1 MKVAVA
7 ADHAGYPLKGGVL
20 EAVRL
25 LGHEAID
32 LGTWSTAPVDYPDIA
47 RAVAVAVVSGAADRG
62 VLLCGSGVGAA
73 IAANKIRGVRAAI
86 CHDTYSA
93 HQGVEHD
100 DLNILTLGARVLG
113 PALIPELLRA
123 YLGATFSGEERHLR
137 RLGKVAQ
144 LEDEAAG
151 LTSPHPIHHPTTE
164 PAMSHPLLVMQ
175 QLGQSP
181 WHDNIRRDLLTSGA
195 LARMIADGEITGLT
209 SNPTIFEQAIATS
222 DAYDAALRA
231 LAAQGKGAE
240 AIFDALAIEDI
251 RNAADLFLPVYQR
264 TGGGDGYVSIEVS
277 PRLAHDTEGT
287 LAEARRLWAAVA
299 RRNLMVKIPATLEGL
314 GAIEASIADGIN
326 VNVTLIFSLER
337 YAAVMAAYIAG
348 LRSRAAA
355 GREIGG
361 IASVASF
368 FVSRV
373 DSAVDKLLEARL
385 AAGAGNADAL
395 TAALGKAA
403 IANAQLAYHDFQETF
418 ASAEFAALAVRG
430 ARRQRPLWASTSS
443 KNARYPDIYYVEA
456 LVGPDSVDTM
466 PPATIAAY
474 RDHGRPEV
482 RIDRG
487 LEAARRTIAGLAEL
501 GIDFNGVLARLEVEG
516 VASFAKSY
524 ESLLEVVGRR
534 ARA

>member
-1 MKVAVA
+1 
-7 ADHAGYPLKGGVL
+7 
-20 EAVRL
+20 
-25 LGHEAID
+25 
-32 LGTWSTAPVDYPDIA
+32 
-47 RAVAVAVVSGAADRG
+47 
-62 VLLCGSGVGAA
+62 
-73 IAANKIRGVRAAI
+73 
-86 CHDTYSA
+86 
-93 HQGVEHD
+93 
-100 DLNILTLGARVLG
+100 
-113 PALIPELLRA
+113 
-123 YLGATFSGEERHLR
+123 
-137 RLGKVAQ
+137 
-144 LEDEAAG
+144 
-151 LTSPHPIHHPTTE
+151 
-164 PAMSHPLLVMQ
+164 MQ

-181 WHDNIRRDLLTSGA
+181 WHDNIRRDLLTSGG
-195 LARMIADGEITGLT
+195 LARMIANGEITGLT

-222 DAYDAALRA
+222 DAYDPALRA
-231 LAAQGKGAE
+231 LGAEGKSAE

-277 PRLAHDTEGT
+277 PRLARDTEGT
-287 LAEARRLWAAVA
+287 LAEARRLWTTVA
-299 RRNLMVKIPATLEGL
+299 RPNLMVKIPATLEGL
-314 GAIEASIADGIN
+314 GAIEAAIADGIN

-348 LRSRAAA
+348 LRSRATA
-355 GREIGG
+355 GKEIGR

-373 DSAVDKLLEARL
+373 DSAVDQLLEERL
-385 AAGAGNADAL
+385 AAGAGNADTL

-403 IANAQLAYHDFQETF
+403 IANAQLAYDDFQRTF
-418 ASAEFAALAVRG
+418 AGAEFAALAARG

-443 KNARYPDIYYVEA
+443 KNPRYPDTYYVEA

-474 RDHGRPEV
+474 RNHGRPEV

-524 ESLLEVVGRR
+524 ESLLDVVGRR
-534 ARA
+534 AQG